1 MSLER
6 ILSLPNE
13 DIKLK
18 CSMCRKSCAP
28 LRLDVKVEL
37 MLISESWRDSINS
50 FFKDW
55 ISMKKVGPRHVNWR
69 TRLKVKPSLFLH
81 RMSQKES
88 SFSRSSPNWKVIFWD
103 TLFYLATDSNVKN
116 SRWKTNVIMTIAR
129 VVWIVKRGIERGL
142 VRHESPRFDA
152 CVFHN
157 FSILEHH
164 VATHVR
170 KVQVEGWMLIKTNW

>member
-1 MSLER
+1 
-6 ILSLPNE
+6 
-13 DIKLK
+13 
-18 CSMCRKSCAP
+18 MCRKSCAP

-55 ISMKKVGPRHVNWR
+55 ISMKKVGPWHVNWR
-69 TRLKVKPSLFLH
+69 TRLKVKPSLYSFLI
-81 RMSQKES
+81 QI
-88 SFSRSSPNWKVIFWD
+88 SFCTILSPFLLQSTGCPRKKFLFKKFTQLKSNFFWD
-103 TLFYLATDSNVKN
+103 TLFYLATNSNVKN